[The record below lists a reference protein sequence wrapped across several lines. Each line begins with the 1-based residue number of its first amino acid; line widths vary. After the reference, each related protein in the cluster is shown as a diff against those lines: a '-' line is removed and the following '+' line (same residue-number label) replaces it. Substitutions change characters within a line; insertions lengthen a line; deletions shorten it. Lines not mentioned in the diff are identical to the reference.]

1 MANFTHEQE
10 QAIFTHDK
18 NLIVVAGA
26 GSGKTRVLVERYLD
40 LLDKNRDWRLNQIV
54 AITFTRE
61 AAFEMRHRVR
71 QELEHKVQHPE
82 NDSER
87 RHWSDLLSQMDSARI
102 DTIHGMC
109 ATILRANAASAE
121 VDPSFDVL
129 EPIEAD
135 SLLSDIIDAQ
145 LQALADDDSHNLAT
159 LFTEYDMR
167 DIREALANQSLLS
180 SDLSNMPADASEL
193 FEEWSDQWAKSYL
206 KEVQRADDFLE
217 NSLNWLPD
225 TGYFPDP
232 EKDKLAIGF
241 QMIAERWD
249 DFVSDDVFASVEACK
264 AIASSIKLNVGSA
277 KNWGD
282 KETVVIAK
290 TVLKTIRERLND
302 LLSDMGEAPAEAD
315 RYAAEMLLRW
325 YRLLQQVQAQY
336 EQRKSELSYL
346 DFNDLEARTATLLR
360 EHSAVRERYQGNE
373 FKRLLVDEFQDT
385 NQEQWDI
392 VRHLTN
398 LEDDVAL
405 FLVGDPKQSIYAFR
419 GADVSVFDGVRVSVG
434 DHDKGQELD
443 LTVSFRSHPGL
454 ISAFNTL
461 FSAILVRDDDSPVAK
476 YQIEFDQAMQAFRQ
490 ELPDAEAKTYAPIEL
505 IIQRNASSSKLP
517 DFVPSDERRVW
528 EAHEIAKRLMQLRAE
543 SAPVHDKEANTLK
556 AYDYGDTA
564 ILFQST
570 SHITTYEQVFKAM
583 GIPFVTLAGRG
594 YYNRQEVWDVLNLLK
609 ALHNPADNLSL
620 ASALRSPMFGFS
632 DEMLYVLRSIREE
645 DSRKP
650 IQLWDALSAEI
661 FDYLSEDEISR
672 IHTARDLLQSLRTL
686 AGRVTISEL
695 LRIALA
701 KTGYLATLTGLQGGA
716 RLRRNVEKL
725 IDIAEQSGKI
735 TLGAF
740 SHYLNDLSASEVR
753 EGEATLDTAG
763 VVRLMTVHASKGL
776 EFPVVVLADASWER
790 RGGGGKQ
797 IIYDSDTSSLA
808 CKIFDEVEGKYVDSF
823 AYRQA
828 TRLQSLREEAERKRL
843 LYVAATRARD
853 CLIIS
858 GEMKQN
864 KSGDWKTSGWLETIN
879 EAIGIDSLDGIEDGH
894 TINYTPD
901 TKLKIHLPDY
911 DSELVKILLGND
923 GTHTW
928 QKLKIATDAEMPA
941 LMHPVVVE
949 TENLLGHIAATQL
962 ANIGGYH
969 YADGSS
975 AQDYYRSSV
984 RRHILDDSAPQI
996 REAVR
1001 TRDPRIRP
1009 RQLGEVVH
1017 EALRYWRFPEQHDNI
1032 GAILRSYAWQQN
1044 ITDEQQINDVVRR
1057 AYRMLVKFQSSDI
1070 YRAVTVAKAKNEPYY
1085 AELPFIYRTEKRIIH
1100 GVIDALFKHND
1111 EWWLVDYKTSTVKGG
1126 LPNIEQHA
1134 QRYYLQLGAYASAIR
1149 QELGGIT
1156 PRVFIHY
1163 IQYNKTVPI
1172 ATKIW
1177 EQEVQ
1182 KLEHYIGE
1190 LIGTP

>member
-1 MANFTHEQE
+1 MANFTQEQE
-10 QAIFTHDK
+10 QAIYTHDK

-71 QELEHKVQHPE
+71 QELENKVQHPE

-87 RHWSDLLSQMDSARI
+87 RHWADLLSQMDSARI

-109 ATILRANAASAE
+109 ATILRANAASAR
-121 VDPSFDVL
+121 VDPGFDVL

-135 SLLSDIIDAQ
+135 SLLSDIIDAE
-145 LQALADDDSHNLAT
+145 LQALADGDTHNLAV

-167 DIREALANQSLLS
+167 DIRAALADQTLLTADLNIYPNNA
-180 SDLSNMPADASEL
+180 SDLFEDWR
-193 FEEWSDQWAKSYL
+193 EEWGQRYVQ
-206 KEVQRADDFLE
+206 EVQRANQFLE
-217 NSLNWLPD
+217 NALNWLPES
-225 TGYFPDP
+225 GYFPED
-232 EKDKLAIGF
+232 DKLSVGFRAID
-241 QMIAERWD
+241 QCWD
-249 DFVSDDVFASVEACK
+249 TFASDDELASLDACK
-264 AIASSIKLNVGSA
+264 TMISAIDLRGGSA

-282 KETVVIAK
+282 KETVATAK
-290 TVLKTIRERLND
+290 LVLRTVRERLND
-302 LLSDMGEAPAEAD
+302 LLNDMGEPPAELD
-315 RYAAEMLLRW
+315 HYAAQMVVRWYHLLR
-325 YRLLQQVQAQY
+325 QVQAKY
-336 EQRKSELSYL
+336 EQTKSELGYL
-346 DFNDLEARTATLLR
+346 DFNDLEVRTAELL
-360 EHSAVRERYQGNE
+360 SNNAPVRERYQGNE

-385 NQEQWDI
+385 NQAQWNI

-398 LEDDVAL
+398 LADDVAL

-419 GADVSVFDGVRVSVG
+419 GADVSVFDGVRYSVG
-434 DHDKGQELD
+434 EASNGQELD

-461 FSAILVRDDDSPVAK
+461 FSRILTRDEESPVAK
-476 YQIEFDQAMQAFRQ
+476 YEIEFDQSMQAFRQ
-490 ELPDAEAKTYAPIEL
+490 ELPDANSDYYAPIEL
-505 IIQRNASSSKLP
+505 LIQRNSASYKSD
-517 DFVPSDERRVW
+517 DFIQTDERRVW
-528 EAHEIAKRLMQLRAE
+528 EAHEIGKRLQQLRAK
-543 SAPVHDKEANTLK
+543 SAPVHDKDSNELK

-632 DEMLYVLRSIREE
+632 DEMLLALRLVHEE
-645 DSRKP
+645 GAKKP
-650 IQLWDALSAEI
+650 VQLWDALNLESV
-661 FDYLSEDEISR
+661 DYLTADEIGR
-672 IHTARDLLQSLRTL
+672 IHTARDILQSLKSL

-701 KTGYLATLTGLQGGA
+701 KTGYLAALTGLQGGA

-740 SHYLNDLSASEVR
+740 SHYLNDLTASEVR

-776 EFPVVVLADASWER
+776 EFPVVVLADSAWTR
-790 RGGGGKQ
+790 RGGGGNP
-797 IIYDSDTSSLA
+797 IIYDSLSSSLA
-808 CKIFDEVEGKYVDSF
+808 CRIFDEDDGKYIDSF

-828 TRLQSLREEAERKRL
+828 TRLQNLREDAERKRL

-858 GEMKQN
+858 GEMKL
-864 KSGDWKTSGWLETIN
+864 KTSGDWSTSGWLETIN
-879 EAIGIDSLDGIEDGH
+879 EAIGLDSLDGISDGH
-894 TINYTPD
+894 AINYTPD
-901 TKLKIHLPDY
+901 TKLRIHLPEFDP
-911 DSELVKILLGND
+911 ELVKTLLGSD
-923 GTHTW
+923 GAVAW
-928 QKLKIATDAEMPA
+928 QKLDITTDAEMPP
-941 LMHPVVVE
+941 LMRPVVVE
-949 TENLLGHIAATQL
+949 TEKMLGHIAATQL

-969 YADGSS
+969 YADGR
-975 AQDYYRSSV
+975 AQEYYRNSV
-984 RRHILDDSAPQI
+984 RRHILDDSVPQI
-996 REAVR
+996 REAIR

-1017 EALRYWRFPEQHDNI
+1017 EALRYWRFPNQHANI
-1032 GAILRSYAWQQN
+1032 DAILRSYAWQQN
-1044 ITDEQQINDVVRR
+1044 ITDEWQINDVVKR
-1057 AYRMLVKFQSSDI
+1057 AHRMLEKFQTSEI
-1070 YRAVTVAKAKNEPYY
+1070 YGAIASAKASNAPYY

-1111 EWWLVDYKTSTVKGG
+1111 EWWLVDFKTSTVKGG
-1126 LPNIEQHA
+1126 LPYIERHA
-1134 QRYYLQLGAYASAIR
+1134 QRYYLQVGAYASAVR

-1163 IQYNKTVPI
+1163 IQYNKTVDIP
-1172 ATKIW
+1172 TEIW
-1177 EQEVQ
+1177 EQEIQ
-1182 KLEHYIGE
+1182 KLEYYIGE
-1190 LIGTP
+1190 LIGTPHD

>member
-1 MANFTHEQE
+1 MANFTQEQE
-10 QAIFTHDK
+10 QAIFTDDK

-71 QELEHKVQHPE
+71 QELENKVQHPK

-109 ATILRANAASAE
+109 ATILRANAASAR
-121 VDPSFDVL
+121 VDPGFDVL

-135 SLLSDIIDAQ
+135 LLLSDIIDAL
-145 LQALADDDSHNLAT
+145 LQALADDDKHNLAV

-167 DIREALANQSLLS
+167 DIRSALANQNLLAA
-180 SDLSNMPADASEL
+180 DLDDIPDDASLL
-193 FEEWSDQWAKSYL
+193 FEEWGDQWAQSYSD
-206 KEVQRADDFLE
+206 EVQRLAQFLE
-217 NSLNWLPD
+217 NSLNWLPE
-225 TGYFPDP
+225 TGYLP
-232 EKDKLAIGF
+232 EKDKLSVGFKAIDQWWNIFIG
-241 QMIAERWD
+241 D
-249 DFVSDDVFASVEACK
+249 DESTSLDACK
-264 AIASSIKLNVGSA
+264 SIISAIDLRGGSA

-282 KETVVIAK
+282 KETVATAK
-290 TVLKTIRERLND
+290 MVLRTVRDRLNE
-302 LLSDMGEAPAEAD
+302 LLADMGEPPAELD
-315 RYAAEMLLRW
+315 QYAAEMLLRW
-325 YRLLQQVQAQY
+325 YRLLRQVQTKYGESKAQ
-336 EQRKSELSYL
+336 LGFL
-346 DFNDLEARTATLLR
+346 DFNDLEVRTAELLR
-360 EHSAVRERYQGNE
+360 DNAPVRERYQGNE

-385 NQEQWDI
+385 NQAQWDI

-398 LEDDVAL
+398 LNDDIAL

-419 GADVSVFDGVRVSVG
+419 GADVSVFDGVRDSVG
-434 DHDKGQELD
+434 TAHNGQELD

-461 FSAILVRDDDSPVAK
+461 FSRILTRDDDSPVAK
-476 YQIEFDQAMQAFRQ
+476 YEIEFDQSMQAFRQ
-490 ELPDAEAKTYAPIEL
+490 ELPDAQAENYAPIEL
-505 IIQRNASSSKLP
+505 LIQRNVSSNKQP
-517 DFVPSDERRVW
+517 DFVSSDERRVW
-528 EAHEIAKRLMQLRAE
+528 EAHEMGKRLQQLRAN
-543 SAPVHDKEANTLK
+543 SAPVHDKETDALR

-632 DEMLYVLRSIREE
+632 DEMLFALRLIHE
-645 DSRKP
+645 DGARKP
-650 IQLWDALSAEI
+650 IPLWDALALESLP
-661 FDYLSEDEISR
+661 YLSADEMAR
-672 IHTARDLLQSLRTL
+672 IHTARDMLHDLRSL

-701 KTGYLATLTGLQGGA
+701 KTGYLAALTGLQGGA

-740 SHYLNDLSASEVR
+740 SHYLNDLTASEVR
-753 EGEATLDTAG
+753 EGEATLDTTG

-776 EFPVVVLADASWER
+776 EFPIVILADASWER
-790 RGGGGKQ
+790 RGGGGNP
-797 IIYDSDTSSLA
+797 IIYDSVSSSLA
-808 CKIFDEVEGKYVDSF
+808 CRIFDENEGKYVDSF

-828 TRLQSLREEAERKRL
+828 TRLQKLREEAERKRL

-858 GEMKQN
+858 GEMKQ
-864 KSGDWKTSGWLETIN
+864 KKTGEWATSGWLATIN
-879 EAIGIDSLDGIEDGH
+879 EAIGLDSLDGLHDGH
-894 TINYTPD
+894 TINYTDD
-901 TKLKIHLPDY
+901 TKLRIHLPEFDA
-911 DSELVKILLGND
+911 DLVKTLLGND
-923 GTHTW
+923 GTTAW
-928 QKLKIATDAEMPA
+928 QKLDIVTDAEMPV
-941 LMHPVVVE
+941 LMRPVVIE
-949 TENLLGHIAATQL
+949 TEKMLGHIAATQL

-969 YADGSS
+969 YTDGQ

-996 REAVR
+996 KEAIR
-1001 TRDPRIRP
+1001 IRDPRIRP

-1017 EALRYWRFPEQHDNI
+1017 EALRYWRFPNEHANI
-1032 GAILRSYAWQQN
+1032 DAILRSYAWQQN
-1044 ITDEQQINDVVRR
+1044 ISDEWQINDVVKR
-1057 AYRMLVKFQSSDI
+1057 AWRMLEKFQTSDI
-1070 YRAVTVAKAKNEPYY
+1070 YKAVSSAKANNAPYY

-1126 LPNIEQHA
+1126 LPEIARHA
-1134 QRYYLQLGAYASAIR
+1134 QRYYLQLGAYASAVR

-1163 IQYNKTVPI
+1163 IQYNKTVTIP
-1172 ATKIW
+1172 TDTW
-1177 EQEVQ
+1177 EKEIQ
-1182 KLEHYIGE
+1182 KLENYIGE
-1190 LIGTP
+1190 LIGTPDD